1 MRWVPIQACRA
12 GMRLAKQIYNE
23 EGLVLLKEQVELNT
37 AYIQRLE
44 AMGVSYVYVEDDRTE
59 GIHAPDVLSDET
71 RRLANM
77 TIRKQFKQLIDEA
90 MTRKRAASNSTLNR
104 EFFDVLDAIIGDLY
118 GNHKAMVMLNDMQT
132 TDHYLFRH
140 SLNVCVYTTLLG
152 LHHGYPRNELRT
164 LSMGALLHDI
174 GKTQINLEVLNKPGS
189 LSDAEFA
196 HMKQHAEI
204 GYRMLKDEPNIPL
217 LAAHC
222 AYQHHERLNG
232 SGYPRGIKSPDIHEY
247 AKWIGITD
255 SYDAMTTHRVYRKAM
270 LPHEALEI
278 LYTGSGTQY
287 EQGMLELFR
296 DRMAVYPIGMSI
308 HLNTGETCVV
318 ARIHAECP
326 QRPVVRVLYDAD
338 GNPLKTPHEI
348 DLSKKLHVMIVGY
361 HAAD

>member
-1 MRWVPIQACRA
+1 
-12 GMRLAKQIYNE
+12 MRLAKEIYNE
-23 EGLVLLKEQVELNT
+23 EGLVLLKEQVELST

-44 AMGVSYVYVEDDRTE
+44 AMGVSYVYVEDARTE
-59 GIHAPDVLSDET
+59 GIHAPNVLSGDT
-71 RRLANM
+71 RKLANA
-77 TIRKQFKQLIDEA
+77 TIRKQFKRLIEEA
-90 MTRKRAASNSTLNR
+90 MTRKRSASHTTLKR
-104 EFFDVLDAIIGDLY
+104 EFFEVLDAIIGDLY
-118 GNHKAMVMLNDMQT
+118 GHHKAMVMLNDMQT

-174 GKTQINLEVLNKPGS
+174 GKTQINLNILNKPGS
-189 LSDAEFA
+189 LSNDEFA
-196 HMKQHAEI
+196 QMKKHTEI
-204 GYRMLKDEPNIPL
+204 GYYMLKNEPNIPL

-232 SGYPRGIKSPDIHEY
+232 SGYPRGIKSADIHEY
-247 AKWIGITD
+247 AKWVGITD
-255 SYDAMTTHRVYRKAM
+255 SYDALTTHRVYRKAM

-287 EQGMLELFR
+287 EQRMLELFR

-308 HLNTGETCVV
+308 HLNTGESGVI
-318 ARIHAECP
+318 ARIHAEYP
-326 QRPVVRVLYDAD
+326 QRPVVRILYDAE
-338 GNPLKTPHEI
+338 GNPLKIPHEI

-361 HAAD
+361 HATD

>member
-12 GMRLAKQIYNE
+12 GMRLAKEIYNE
-23 EGLVLLKEQVELNT
+23 EGLVLLKEQVELST

-44 AMGVSYVYVEDDRTE
+44 AMGVSYVYVEDARTE
-59 GIHAPDVLSDET
+59 GIHAPNVLSGDT
-71 RRLANM
+71 RKLANA
-77 TIRKQFKQLIDEA
+77 TIRKQFKRLIEEA
-90 MTRKRAASNSTLNR
+90 MTRKRSASHTTLKR
-104 EFFDVLDAIIGDLY
+104 EFFEVLDAIIGDLY
-118 GNHKAMVMLNDMQT
+118 GHHKAMVMLNDMQT

-174 GKTQINLEVLNKPGS
+174 GKTQINLNILNKPGS
-189 LSDAEFA
+189 LSNDEFA
-196 HMKQHAEI
+196 QMKKHTEI
-204 GYRMLKDEPNIPL
+204 GYYMLKNEPNIPL

-232 SGYPRGIKSPDIHEY
+232 SGYPRGIKSADIHEY
-247 AKWIGITD
+247 AKWVGITD
-255 SYDAMTTHRVYRKAM
+255 SYDALTTHRVYRKAM

-287 EQGMLELFR
+287 EQRMLELFR

-308 HLNTGETCVV
+308 HLNTGESGVI
-318 ARIHAECP
+318 ARIHAEYP
-326 QRPVVRVLYDAD
+326 QRPVVRILYDAE
-338 GNPLKTPHEI
+338 GNPLKIPHEI

-361 HAAD
+361 HATD

>member
-1 MRWVPIQACRA
+1 
-12 GMRLAKQIYNE
+12 MRLAKEIYNE
-23 EGLVLLKEQVELNT
+23 EGLVLLKEQVELST

-44 AMGVSYVYVEDDRTE
+44 AMGVSYVYVEDARTE
-59 GIHAPDVLSDET
+59 GIHAPNVLSGDT
-71 RRLANM
+71 RKLANA
-77 TIRKQFKQLIDEA
+77 TIRKQFKRLIEEA
-90 MTRKRAASNSTLNR
+90 MTRKRSASHTTLKR
-104 EFFDVLDAIIGDLY
+104 EFFEVLDAIIGDLY
-118 GNHKAMVMLNDMQT
+118 GHHKAMVMLNDMQT

-174 GKTQINLEVLNKPGS
+174 GKTQINLNILNKPGS
-189 LSDAEFA
+189 LSNDEFA
-196 HMKQHAEI
+196 QMKKHTEI
-204 GYRMLKDEPNIPL
+204 GYYMLKNEPNIPL

-247 AKWIGITD
+247 AKWVGITD
-255 SYDAMTTHRVYRKAM
+255 SYDALTTHRVYRKAM

-287 EQGMLELFR
+287 EQRMLELFR

-308 HLNTGETCVV
+308 HLNTGESGVI
-318 ARIHAECP
+318 ARIHAEYP
-326 QRPVVRVLYDAD
+326 QRPVVRILYDAE
-338 GNPLKTPHEI
+338 GNPLKIPHEI

-361 HAAD
+361 HATD

>member
-1 MRWVPIQACRA
+1 
-12 GMRLAKQIYNE
+12 MRLAKEIYNE
-23 EGLVLLKEQVELNT
+23 EGLVLLKEQVELST

-44 AMGVSYVYVEDDRTE
+44 AMGVSYVYVEDARTE
-59 GIHAPDVLSDET
+59 GIHAPNVLSGDT
-71 RRLANM
+71 RKLANA
-77 TIRKQFKQLIDEA
+77 TIRKQFKRLIEEA
-90 MTRKRAASNSTLNR
+90 MTRKRSASHTTLKR
-104 EFFDVLDAIIGDLY
+104 EFFEVLDAIIGDLY
-118 GNHKAMVMLNDMQT
+118 GHHKAMVMLNDMQT

-174 GKTQINLEVLNKPGS
+174 GKTQINLNILNKPGS
-189 LSDAEFA
+189 LSNDEFA
-196 HMKQHAEI
+196 QMKKHTEI
-204 GYRMLKDEPNIPL
+204 GYYMLKNEPNIPL

-247 AKWIGITD
+247 AKWVGITD
-255 SYDAMTTHRVYRKAM
+255 SYDALTTHRVYRKAM

-287 EQGMLELFR
+287 EQRMLELFR

-308 HLNTGETCVV
+308 HLNTGESGVI
-318 ARIHAECP
+318 ARIHAEYP
-326 QRPVVRVLYDAD
+326 QRPVVRILYDAE
-338 GNPLKTPHEI
+338 GNPLKIPHEI
-348 DLSKKLHVMIVGY
+348 DLSKKLHLMIVGY
-361 HAAD
+361 HATD

>member
-12 GMRLAKQIYNE
+12 GMRLAKEIYNE
-23 EGLVLLKEQVELNT
+23 EGLVLLKEQVELSA

-44 AMGVSYVYVEDDRTE
+44 AMGVSYVYVEDARTE
-59 GIHAPDVLSDET
+59 GIYAPNVLSGDT
-71 RRLANM
+71 RKLANA
-77 TIRKQFKQLIDEA
+77 TIRKQFKRLIEEA
-90 MTRKRAASNSTLNR
+90 MTRKRSASHTTLKR
-104 EFFDVLDAIIGDLY
+104 EFFEVLDAIIGDLY

-152 LHHGYPRNELRT
+152 LHNGYPRNELRT

-174 GKTQINLEVLNKPGS
+174 GKTQINLNILNKPGS
-189 LSDAEFA
+189 LSNDEFVQ
-196 HMKQHAEI
+196 MKKHTEI
-204 GYRMLKDEPNIPL
+204 GYYMLKNEPNIPL

-287 EQGMLELFR
+287 EQRMLELFR

-308 HLNTGETCVV
+308 HLNTGESGVI
-318 ARIHAECP
+318 ARIHAEYP
-326 QRPVVRVLYDAD
+326 QRPVVRILYDPE
-338 GNPLKTPHEI
+338 GNPLKVPHEI

-361 HAAD
+361 HATD